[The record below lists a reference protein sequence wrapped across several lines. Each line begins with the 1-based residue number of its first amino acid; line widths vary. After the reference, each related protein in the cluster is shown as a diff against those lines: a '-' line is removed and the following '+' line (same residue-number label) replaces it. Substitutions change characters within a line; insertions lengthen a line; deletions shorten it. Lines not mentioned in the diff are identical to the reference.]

1 MRNLL
6 SYVKENHGGIFRK
19 LAFSCMLEPLIKL
32 NQDLSAQE
40 LKLKELDV
48 RLNELDKFKTL
59 ATSLKEAQQLRQ
71 LQSKPASVSK
81 QDTTASFNTVGP
93 NTNPQEFSEDVVFV
107 ESKAIKI
114 SGHEQNKVCK
124 NRIT

>member
-1 MRNLL
+1 
-6 SYVKENHGGIFRK
+6 
-19 LAFSCMLEPLIKL
+19 MLEPLIKL

-93 NTNPQEFSEDVVFV
+93 NTNQEFSEDVVFV
-107 ESKAIKI
+107 ESKAVKI